1 MLAVKLTRLTVNS
14 INKIPDKNKVNFHL
28 IDFIIFSHFVIYI
41 YIYIYNINIYIVYIY
56 YIYSIYIYILH
67 IYIYL

>member
-41 YIYIYNINIYIVYIY
+41 YIYIYILYSVYIYIVYIH
-56 YIYSIYIYILH
+56 IYKIYIYILN
-67 IYIYL
+67 I